1 MIDKFTK
8 KAFQQGFKA
17 RSVFKLEDLNRK
29 YKLIKKNQR
38 ILDLGCWPGSWS
50 QFCKRILGNTGLI
63 LGVDTK
69 EIRDID
75 IIFIKKNVMDK
86 DIIQEISKVSD
97 KFDLVLSDLAPK
109 TTGIQDSEYSMDL
122 AKQAF
127 YVSSKLLK
135 SNGNFIVKVFQGK
148 DLNKFIDKLK
158 SKFRFVKSTKPLAS
172 KKTSKEIYIICL
184 GKRW

>member
-1 MIDKFTK
+1 MKDKFTI
-8 KAFQQGFKA
+8 KAQKQGYKA

-29 YKLIKKNQR
+29 YKLIKKNQQ

-50 QFCKRILGNTGLI
+50 QYCKRILGNTGLI
-63 LGVDTK
+63 
-69 EIRDID
+69 
-75 IIFIKKNVMDK
+75 
-86 DIIQEISKVSD
+86 
-97 KFDLVLSDLAPK
+97 LSDLAPK

-127 YVSSKLLK
+127 YVSSKLLRV
-135 SNGNFIVKVFQGK
+135 NGNFVVKVFQGK

-172 KKTSKEIYIICL
+172 KKTS
-184 GKRW
+184 